1 MKLTA
6 RVFVLKDSTSKMR
19 AFGTL
24 IIDEVIELGGFK
36 IFEGAK
42 GLFVAVPSTL
52 SKKTTEDGKPIYDDN
67 IRFLD
72 IDDEKKSAAK
82 DEISSIILE
91 AYNKQISSNTRTTT
105 AASRTNDP
113 APTGKRPSMSTTAKW

>member
-6 RVFVLKDSTSKMR
+6 KVFVLKDSTSKMR
-19 AFGTL
+19 AFGT
-24 IIDEVIELGGFK
+24 IVIDELIELDGFK
-36 IFEGAK
+36 VFEGAK

-52 SKKTTEDGKPIYDDN
+52 SKKTGEDGKPIYYDN
-67 IRFLD
+67 IKFTD
-72 IDDEKKSAAK
+72 VDEEGKSAAK